1 MFNSI
6 VSQTASRPKTPAV
19 SKSTTTVIERKPVA
33 APQPAPAAVKKPVN
47 IGNIGTSIEALTAR
61 KEGEKPKIEPR
72 APQIEKRNEM
82 FDEQQLRLAWVSLC
96 DNLPV
101 KDSANA
107 ARMKNLEVHITEFP
121 KIIVSISNK
130 LLLNFMN
137 SIRPYILSS
146 LVQQLQNDNIE
157 LGYKLAEIEEMASKG
172 LTHAEIFAEMQKQ
185 SEGMKALCKT
195 FKLELV

>member
-1 MFNSI
+1 M
-6 VSQTASRPKTPAV
+6 
-19 SKSTTTVIERKPVA
+19 
-33 APQPAPAAVKKPVN
+33 
-47 IGNIGTSIEALTAR
+47 
-61 KEGEKPKIEPR
+61 PKIEPR

-82 FDEQQLRLAWVSLC
+82 FDDQQLRLAWVSLC

-121 KIIVSISNK
+121 KIMVSISNK

-185 SEGMKALCKT
+185 SEGMRALCKT